1 MKENEQ
7 QMLLSSS
14 RSANIL
20 GRSLILTL
28 HNSRMCMALTFPIKW
43 SPNLTDKWAFG
54 WFMEKYVND
63 RQIILSWLRTIVW
76 LSWKHKRIIISKYI
90 SFMLSMFY
98 SIVSYINRWPVY
110 TERLI
115 FFFFQNTFHFSD
127 FCILVCYTF
136 IQRNRI
142 LKTFIYVRL

>member
-63 RQIILSWLRTIVW
+63 RQIILAQNNCM
-76 LSWKHKRIIISKYI
+76 IIMETQTYNHFKIYKFHVIHVLLNCFIYKQ
-90 SFMLSMFY
+90 MA
-98 SIVSYINRWPVY
+98 RVY
-110 TERLI
+110 WATN
-115 FFFFQNTFHFSD
+115 FQITFHFSD

-142 LKTFIYVRL
+142 FKTFIYVRL